1 MTELN
6 ERQMALYE
14 YMIKQSKNCEEINR
28 FILMGDLDKWYRR
41 KSEQCPITNSAA
53 YRTLRADIEAINKST
68 AQYVILSILKSG
80 KIYGY
85 KLATSTDEIMKQ
97 ADKLSV
103 EALRLLQKAA
113 LLRKKAKNN
122 GQVRFAS
129 DDVKEIRSEYGN
141 KMD

>member
-14 YMIKQSKNCEEINR
+14 YMVKQSKNCEEINR
-28 FILMGDLDKWYRR
+28 FILMGDLDEWYRR
-41 KSEQCPITNSAA
+41 KSEHCPITNSAA

-141 KMD
+141 KVD